1 MSDPREENSVLAF
14 PGPGPEAPSALDAP
28 KEPRE
33 PKEAPTEFEDAFDA
47 LAAAAMDA
55 ELMGAVRKPPSEDGA
70 DLESSEADAGMG
82 EAAPRRAGT
91 PKPWTVPADGAS
103 AGTVVPF
110 RRPKKGSKIRRRRKS
125 VWARWMMPFAA
136 ACLIVGIPTAFV
148 FWLLSAPSFAMTDLV
163 VKTAPQGRVSSEWV
177 RNALRRDAGSNLW
190 RLDLEA
196 LESRLTAHPWLLD
209 VGLRKQPPSKLVV
222 ELVERRPAALYRAK
236 DGLAWVD
243 SAGRVIE
250 PVDLSRPQPGLDLP
264 ILSGPEDLVPGALG
278 ILSEIR
284 RAKTAWGPGLS
295 EVEILG
301 PRDFR
306 LYTTALP
313 FPLVVRQGSLE
324 KQARHL
330 RALLPRLASSPDAI
344 DAVDLRFARRI
355 IIKLESHSPGRSD
368 EQRA

>member
-1 MSDPREENSVLAF
+1 
-14 PGPGPEAPSALDAP
+14 
-28 KEPRE
+28 
-33 PKEAPTEFEDAFDA
+33 
-47 LAAAAMDA
+47 
-55 ELMGAVRKPPSEDGA
+55 
-70 DLESSEADAGMG
+70 
-82 EAAPRRAGT
+82 
-91 PKPWTVPADGAS
+91 
-103 AGTVVPF
+103 

-125 VWARWMMPFAA
+125 AWSRWLMPFAA
-136 ACLIVGIPTAFV
+136 ACLIVGAPSAFV

-163 VKTAPQGRVSSEWV
+163 VQTAQQGRVSSEWV
-177 RNALRRDAGSNLW
+177 RNALRSDAGSNLW
-190 RLDLEA
+190 RLDLPA
-196 LESRLTAHPWLLD
+196 LEERLTAHPWLLD
-209 VGLRKQPPSKLVV
+209 VGLRKQPPSTLVV
-222 ELVERRPAALYRAK
+222 ELVERRPAALYRAA

-243 SAGRVIE
+243 SAGRLIE

-264 ILSGPEDLVPGALG
+264 ILSGPEDLVPGALE
-278 ILSEIR
+278 ILDEVS
-284 RAKTAWGPGLS
+284 RADTAWGPGLS

-330 RALLPRLASSPDAI
+330 RALLPRLASSAGTI

-355 IIKLESHSPGRSD
+355 IIKLESPEAGRND